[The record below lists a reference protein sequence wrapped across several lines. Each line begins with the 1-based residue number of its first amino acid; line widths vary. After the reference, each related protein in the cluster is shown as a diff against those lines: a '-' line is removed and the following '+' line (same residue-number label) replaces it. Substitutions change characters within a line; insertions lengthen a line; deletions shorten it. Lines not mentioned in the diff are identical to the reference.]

1 MILVSD
7 QDAITGLWTTPSGM
21 RGMITFLSRRGAAR
35 YAADMIQTRVD
46 SHYDLLSGEFYVP
59 DLFGEG
65 FGPQVPPLEQSLEH
79 PAQLMT
85 LAIDLAK
92 ESERA
97 VAVLRVSTTAL
108 AIILETRERL
118 AEIVQR
124 WLPVHGE
131 EKPVRLTELSD
142 FLGSG
147 FFGISHIEK
156 TMEGILEQA
165 NDLGLFQIMADT
177 VRVFGSGIAG
187 RHRPK

>member
-1 MILVSD
+1 
-7 QDAITGLWTTPSGM
+7 
-21 RGMITFLSRRGAAR
+21 
-35 YAADMIQTRVD
+35 
-46 SHYDLLSGEFYVP
+46 
-59 DLFGEG
+59 
-65 FGPQVPPLEQSLEH
+65 
-79 PAQLMT
+79 MT

-177 VRVFGSGIAG
+177 VYESLDRELPGAIARNKSLHPRQNELRKGQRCLWVNHIIVG
-187 RHRPK
+187 RSSVQRTSR